1 MSTIESAPAAAS
13 VPLDAA
19 PVKSGSVRWVVC
31 ALLFFATT
39 INYVDRQI
47 LGILAPTLQHDIGWT
62 EVQYGSIV
70 TAFQAAYAFGL
81 LLVGRYFDRI
91 GTRRG
96 YIGAIVFWSLAA
108 MGHALAH
115 TPFGFGVAR
124 FFLGLGEAGN
134 FPAAIKTV
142 AEWFPK
148 KERAFATGL
157 FNSGSNVGAILAPAV
172 VPGLALAYGWRW
184 AFIATGA
191 IGFLWLILWVWLYQP
206 PEKHPRVT
214 AAELAWIHSDPA
226 EAITPVPWL
235 RLVRFRQMW
244 AFAIGKFLTDPIWW
258 FYLYWVAKFLNEK
271 HGVTLSTVGPPL
283 IVIYLIADFG
293 SIAGGWLSSRL
304 CKRGWSIN
312 AARKTTMLVCALC
325 VTPIV
330 FASRVEGMWPAVLII
345 SLATAAHQ
353 GWSANMFTIASDMF
367 PRRAV
372 GSVVGI
378 GGMAGAIGGMFIA
391 TLTGFLLQKTGSY
404 DVVFFLAGAAY
415 IVALVIVQLLAPKL
429 TPAEVDA

>member
-96 YIGAIVFWSLAA
+96 YVGAIVFWSLAA

-115 TPFGFGVAR
+115 TPLGFGVAR
-124 FFLGLGEAGN
+124 FFLGLGESGN

-157 FNSGSNVGAILAPAV
+157 FNSGSNVGAILAPTV

-191 IGFLWLILWVWLYQP
+191 TGFLWLILWIWLYEP

-226 EAITPVPWL
+226 ESVTPVPWL
-235 RLVRFRQMW
+235 RLLRVRQTW
-244 AFAIGKFLTDPIWW
+244 AFAIGKLLTDPIWW

-293 SIAGGWLSSRL
+293 SIAGGWLSSQL

-312 AARKTTMLVCALC
+312 AARKTTMLVCALG

-378 GGMAGAIGGMFIA
+378 GGMAGAVGGMFIA